1 MLSLLQDLRY
11 SARAFLKA
19 PWFAMLAIVTLAL
32 GIAVNTTIFSVVNG
46 FLLRPLPVAHPEQL
60 VVLSLQQGGDHALQ
74 NFSYPDYVDL
84 RAQSGSAFAELAGYR
99 ITLRSLTNEK
109 VGDHSLVTRVTGNYF
124 SMLGIQ
130 PALGRL
136 ILPTEGQVPG
146 ADPVIVLGYSYWQK
160 RFAGDKNVLGKHVE
174 LGGHPM
180 TIVGVAPKDF
190 HGTYFIVNSDLY
202 VPLSADIAE
211 AGDTAVQDTWTQR
224 ADRSLTLMGRLKP
237 GTGLKQAEAALNLV
251 AQRIASQHPDTDKAI
266 SVRAFAENRA
276 RPDPD
281 PDNTLAVLALAFMG
295 LAALV
300 LLVACFNVTNV
311 LLARATSR
319 QREMAIRSAL
329 GAGRA
334 RLVQQFLTESLLL
347 AGLGAGLGLL
357 LTFWATQFLSA
368 ISLGTDLPIQLNFL
382 PDVRVYLF
390 AICAAVLTG
399 IIVGVIPALRVARR
413 DVSAVLHEGG
423 RGSSDGR
430 RRQFARGALVVAQVA
445 GSLVLLVVAGLFIRS
460 LGKAEKMYLG
470 LDPNNVLNFSVDVQQ
485 AGYAEVQGRAFY
497 SELESRVRNLPGVVA
512 VGQAFTVP
520 LGVMSSFDAVTAEG
534 QHLEAGQVAPAVQN
548 NSVNPQYFEAL
559 RIPVHRGRVFTDA
572 DDDKAPG
579 VAIINETMA
588 KKFWPEQD
596 AVGKRF
602 SVKGAGGP
610 FLEVVGIVQDGKYR
624 SVVDQPQPLFYR
636 PLSQSYL
643 PMRTFHVRT
652 SVPPESLA
660 ALVQEQVRELAPTL
674 PVSQVQTMEEAL
686 QGVNGFL
693 FFRLGAQLTGV
704 MGVLGL
710 ILAVVG
716 VYSVA
721 SYAAAQRTQEI
732 GIRMAVGAAPADIL
746 KMVLRQG
753 FVLAAVGIVVGLAAA
768 FAGTRLLA
776 DQFYGVTPSDPLT
789 YVGVALLIISVA
801 LFACGVPAY
810 RATRVSP
817 LAALRLE

>member
-19 PWFAMLAIVTLAL
+19 PWFAMLAIVTLGL

-74 NFSYPDYVDL
+74 NFSYPDYADL
-84 RAQSGSAFAELAGYR
+84 REQSGSAFAELAGYR
-99 ITLRSLTNEK
+99 ITLRSLTSEN

-202 VPLSADIAE
+202 VPLSADIAD

-237 GTGLKQAEAALNLV
+237 GTGLKQAEAALNLA

-276 RPDPD
+276 RPEPD

-390 AICAAVLTG
+390 AISAAVLTG

-430 RRQFARGALVVAQVA
+430 RRQLARGALVVAQVA

-485 AGYAEVQGRAFY
+485 AGYTEVQGREFY
-497 SELESRVRNLPGVVA
+497 RELESRVRNLPGVVS

-520 LGVMSSFDAVTAEG
+520 LGVMSSFDPVTAEG
-534 QHLEAGQVAPAVQN
+534 QHLEAGQVPPAVQN

-572 DDDKAPG
+572 DDEKAPG

-602 SVKGAGGP
+602 SVKGASGP
-610 FLEVVGIVQDGKYR
+610 FLEVVGVVQDGKYR

-704 MGVLGL
+704 MGVLGM

-732 GIRMAVGAAPADIL
+732 GIRMAVGAAPRDIL

-776 DQFYGVTPSDPLT
+776 DQFYGVSPSDPLT
-789 YVGVALLIISVA
+789 YVGVALLLISVA